1 MSSLLQS
8 FPICHFPVSSSIAD
22 EINTI
27 SNIKRMHSRYVALN
41 ALFFMP
47 YLFYCDISIK
57 EYRNMLCLSWYD
69 CSTTIG
75 IVTHEI
81 YDVNKQSV
89 KNFFLYQKYSDTCI
103 YGLDV
108 NNV

>member
-47 YLFYCDISIK
+47 YLFCCDISIK
-57 EYRNMLCLSWYD
+57 EYRHMLCLSWYD

-75 IVTHEI
+75 IVPYENCV
-81 YDVNKQSV
+81 VNISLKKLFYVSEL
-89 KNFFLYQKYSDTCI
+89 F
-103 YGLDV
+103 
-108 NNV
+108 